1 MVYLV
6 NSPYTWIMC
15 CLGYVKMFFGYT
27 IIFLYQYFLL
37 YANTYDECIHHTQ
50 INGRLVL
57 GTEAEADN
65 YFIYLLIALH
75 LV

>member
-1 MVYLV
+1 ML
-6 NSPYTWIMC
+6 
-15 CLGYVKMFFGYT
+15 FGYT
-27 IIFLYQYFLL
+27 IIFLYQYFLS

-50 INGRLVL
+50 INGHLAL
-57 GTEAEADN
+57 GTEAEADY